1 MSSAQ
6 LENSKSAELDF
17 TAAGIL
23 PYCWVPNLGGEA
35 MFLLGEELCWSRRPR
50 DNKLLK
56 GYFWKDFGGR
66 RESEECV
73 EETAARE
80 FSEET
85 LGVFANDVAQAA
97 TNSGVLQSTR
107 MMLAKLLS
115 ARDQV
120 DGHDGIFK
128 AKNGLYVMYAVPVD
142 YIDGFSLAMARQQ
155 NNFTREISSAEK
167 RDFSWVSSG
176 DIHSK
181 LNGHA
186 SYTTLC
192 LSRSFKKLRV
202 FRKFMFTL
210 RGFSDSFW
218 SHILSDVHHSATTL
232 PISSEGPRTSL
243 QTTCMFL
250 NRRLLRMLGAGAH
263 TVVERELT
271 FSSEALL
278 SEQREDGQSDN
289 TTELIQD
296 ICKGR
301 KRKRSTYNSED
312 DCTDPR

>member
-1 MSSAQ
+1 MALPGPFIMSSAQ

-128 AKNGLYVMYAVPVD
+128 AKNDMSCMLC
-142 YIDGFSLAMARQQ
+142 Q
-155 NNFTREISSAEK
+155 
-167 RDFSWVSSG
+167 W
-176 DIHSK
+176 
-181 LNGHA
+181 
-186 SYTTLC
+186 TTLMAF
-192 LSRSFKKLRV
+192 LWRWQGNRITLLAKSAQLR
-202 FRKFMFTL
+202 KETSHGSLQATFTL
-210 RGFSDSFW
+210 S
-218 SHILSDVHHSATTL
+218 
-232 PISSEGPRTSL
+232 
-243 QTTCMFL
+243 
-250 NRRLLRMLGAGAH
+250 
-263 TVVERELT
+263 
-271 FSSEALL
+271 
-278 SEQREDGQSDN
+278 
-289 TTELIQD
+289 
-296 ICKGR
+296 
-301 KRKRSTYNSED
+301 
-312 DCTDPR
+312 